1 MKLTRREWIE
11 ARELAEKEWA
21 RALETWNDSRHL
33 DENLAWTLVSLQW
46 EQYVHRV
53 NSSPMPD

>member
-1 MKLTRREWIE
+1 MITRKEWAD
-11 ARELAEKEWA
+11 ARELADIEWA
-21 RALETWNDSRHL
+21 RALKTWNETRHL
-33 DENLAWTLVSLQW
+33 DENVAWTLVSAQW